1 MGLFYKVPVQYIPLA
16 QIGCSISYFKFE
28 GGSSNWESFNQYSSL
43 HFDITPFSNY
53 IEANCNTANNLWQLE
68 I

>member
-1 MGLFYKVPVQYIPLA
+1 MGLFYKVPVQDIPLA

-28 GGSSNWESFNQYSSL
+28 GGSSNWESFNQYISL

-53 IEANCNTANNLWQLE
+53 IEANCNPANNLWQLE